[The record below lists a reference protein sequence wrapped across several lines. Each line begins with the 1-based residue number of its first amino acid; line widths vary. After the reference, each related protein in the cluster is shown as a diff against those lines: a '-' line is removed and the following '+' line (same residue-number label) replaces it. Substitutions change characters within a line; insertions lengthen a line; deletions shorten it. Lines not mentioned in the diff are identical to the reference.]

1 MFKKIWLYN
10 KGLALEKEGK
20 LEEACKEYGKG
31 AHLNDP
37 KAMVAIAR
45 LYISGKFRPVTK
57 SNLGDVLL
65 GGGPIFPWS
74 VQNWEEPDYE
84 SGIEWLKKA
93 ADLDDPKALS
103 ILGNMMSSGVGVKA
117 DIEKGLEYLDKAAKK
132 GDISAKNDICLYRP
146 DGKSLSDEE
155 YEKCLSEFVNAAD
168 SDDTGAFPLYATLKS
183 GTDKQQ
189 ARFGYEIM
197 AARNAGRGWDERFK
211 ASYLP
216 SGIPLL
222 PVAAKRGAWQTFVRI
237 DLNGFKDKYPLIA
250 VSSDILDPDQ
260 PQYLLESLHKGK
272 IVGKAKYTSPDFGWL
287 KREKEAV
294 VIRLG
299 TENTLSEQELEKVKN
314 DFYLISDEY
323 EPENVAFFVETGEKE
338 YSLEIAGIAD
348 NKVDVLWRYTIG
360 GSDRVDHYFEPKLTE
375 LTIYE

>member
-1 MFKKIWLYN
+1 MFKKRWLYN

-20 LEEACKEYGKG
+20 LEEAYKEYEKG

-45 LYISGKFRPVTK
+45 LYIIGKFRPVTK

-84 SGIEWLKKA
+84 SGIKWLKKA
-93 ADLDDPKALS
+93 ADFGDTKALS
-103 ILGNMMSSGVGVKA
+103 VLGNMLSSGVGVKA
-117 DIEKGLEYLDKAAKK
+117 DIEKGLEYLYKAAKK
-132 GDISAKNDICLYRP
+132 GDISVKKDICLYRP

-216 SGIPLL
+216 SGIPLF
-222 PVAAKRGAWQTFVRI
+222 PAAAKRGAWQTFVRI

-250 VSSDILDPDQ
+250 VSSDILDPDR

-299 TENTLSEQELEKVKN
+299 TENTLSEQELEKVKS

-338 YSLEIAGIAD
+338 YSFEIAGIAD

>member
-1 MFKKIWLYN
+1 MLNAEVLYN
-10 KGLALEKEGK
+10 EGLAFENEGK
-20 LEEACKEYGKG
+20 LEEAFSKYEL
-31 AHLNDP
+31 AAALNSADS
-37 KAMVAIAR
+37 MVAIAR
-45 LYISGKFRPVTK
+45 LYISGKFRPVTT
-57 SNLGDVLL
+57 SNFAELL
-65 GGGPIFPWS
+65 LSGGPIFPWS
-74 VQNWEEPDYE
+74 IQNEEKPDYE
-84 SGIEWLKKA
+84 SGVKWLEKA
-93 ADLDDPKALS
+93 AVLDHAGACVT
-103 ILGNMMSSGVGVKA
+103 LGNMLA
-117 DIEKGLEYLDKAAKK
+117 HGLGCREDNDKALYCFEKAVSL
-132 GDISAKNDICLYRP
+132 GETSAQKYINLLKP
-146 DGKSLSDEE
+146 DSKTLTDNE
-155 YEKCLSEFVNAAD
+155 YEKYLSDFESAVNT
-168 SDDTGAFPLYATLKS
+168 DDELAYKLFSVLIN
-183 GTDKQQ
+183 GTDKQL
-189 ARFGYEIM
+189 ARLGYALIS
-197 AARNAGRGWDERFK
+197 AQNAGREGFDIFK
-211 ASYLP
+211 FVFQP
-216 SGIPLL
+216 SGIPFL

-338 YSLEIAGIAD
+338 YSFEIAGIAD

>member
-1 MFKKIWLYN
+1 MFKKRWLYN

-20 LEEACKEYGKG
+20 LEEAYKEYEKG

-45 LYISGKFRPVTK
+45 LYIIGKFRPVTK

-93 ADLDDPKALS
+93 ADLNDPKALS
-103 ILGNMMSSGVGVKA
+103 VLGNMLSSGVGVKA
-117 DIEKGLEYLDKAAKK
+117 DIEKGLEYLYKAAKK

-168 SDDTGAFPLYATLKS
+168 SGDTGAFPLYATLKS

-216 SGIPLL
+216 SGIPLF
-222 PVAAKRGAWQTFVRI
+222 PAAAKRGAWQTFVRF
-237 DLNGFKDKYPLIA
+237 DLNAFKEKYPLIL
-250 VSSDILDPDQ
+250 VSSDILDVERPE
-260 PQYLLESLHKGK
+260 YLLESFHRAEV
-272 IVGKAKYTSPDFGWL
+272 VGTAEYVSPEFGWL
-287 KREKEAV
+287 REKKKAL

-299 TENTLSEQELEKVKN
+299 GSDTLDGQALERVKR
-314 DFYLISDEY
+314 DFYLIPDEY
-323 EPENVAFFVETGEKE
+323 EPDNVAFFVETGEKE
-338 YSLEIAGIAD
+338 YSFEIAGITD

-360 GSDRVDHYFEPKLTE
+360 GSDHVDHYFEPQLTE
-375 LTIYE
+375 LTIND